1 MTTGFILVIIFMIF
15 YYRGSGLIAN
25 LALMLNI
32 FFVLAILAML
42 NATLTLPGIAG
53 LILTIGMAVDANVI
67 IFERIREEI
76 DKGKT
81 VKASIEAGYEKAFSA
96 IFDANITTLIAA
108 FVLAW
113 IGSGPIKGFA
123 VTLSAGIICSL
134 FSAVFITRSVYMLFG
149 NKKPLNEL
157 SI

>member
-1 MTTGFILVIIFMIF
+1 MIL
-15 YYRGSGLIAN
+15 YYKSSGMIAN
-25 LALMLNI
+25 FALILNI
-32 FFVLAILAML
+32 VIVIAILAGI

-67 IFERIREEI
+67 IFERIREEL
-76 DKGKT
+76 DVGKT
-81 VKASIEAGYEKAFSA
+81 VKAAIDSGYKRAFVT
-96 IFDANITTLIAA
+96 ILDANITTLVAA

-123 VTLSAGIICSL
+123 VTLSTGIICSM
-134 FSAVFITRSVYMLFG
+134 FTAVFVTRTIFIMLSS
-149 NKKPLNEL
+149 NKPLKKL

>member
-1 MTTGFILVIIFMIF
+1 MIL
-15 YYRGSGLIAN
+15 YYQASGLIAN
-25 LALMLNI
+25 IALILNI
-32 FFVLAILAML
+32 VIVIAVLAGM

-67 IFERIREEI
+67 IFERIREEL
-76 DKGKT
+76 DVGKT
-81 VKASIEAGYEKAFSA
+81 VKAAIDSGYQRAF
-96 IFDANITTLIAA
+96 ITIIDANITTLIAA

-123 VTLSAGIICSL
+123 VTLSAGIICSM
-134 FSAVFITRSVYMLFG
+134 FTAIFFTRSIFMAFT
-149 NKKPLNEL
+149 NRKPRQSL